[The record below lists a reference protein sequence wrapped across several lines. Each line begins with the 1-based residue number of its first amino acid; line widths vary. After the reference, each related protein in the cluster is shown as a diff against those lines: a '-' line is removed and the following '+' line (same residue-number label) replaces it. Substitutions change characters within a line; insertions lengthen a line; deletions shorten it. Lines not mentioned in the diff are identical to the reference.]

1 MRVKVAPSWL
11 RAGDHRH
18 VNQSPLGERGE
29 PGGTTSTSTTF
40 EGGGTLSGPGQETR
54 SPIVAVSDFVDD
66 VNWIRV
72 DWLQKAGGKAQTAG
86 KGDKSGQARPRLL
99 VEL

>member
-1 MRVKVAPSWL
+1 M
-11 RAGDHRH
+11 
-18 VNQSPLGERGE
+18 NQSLLGERGE

-40 EGGGTLSGPGQETR
+40 EGGGTLSGSGQETR

-72 DWLQKAGGKAQTAG
+72 DWLQKAGEKLRQR
-86 KGDKSGQARPRLL
+86 AREINL
-99 VEL
+99 VKPDPGCLWSF